1 MQEYMRRRLF
11 GLNLIEATFD
21 KRGFESNDKN
31 SQAQLERVG
40 RTFVEGYNAAVEASF
55 PSDLPQTLEQV
66 PLAYRGFAY
75 EGAAM
80 GLAMLDEVFRWRKD
94 RARLFLEGP
103 GAAHAYMVQVGIG
116 LAWAQLRIKPSSR
129 LPRWDKTLGWLAV
142 DGYGFHAGFF
152 NWPKTISGQE
162 KPKHLG
168 PEESRV
174 FDQGLGRSMWFVKG
188 GNVEAIAKTIND
200 FPAERRSDLWAGIGL
215 ASCYAGGV
223 PKESL
228 EFLARAS
235 GEHFPSLCQG
245 AVFAAAA
252 RQRAKNPTEH
262 NDLACQTYFQMSSKQ
277 AFDLF
282 ETKKRE
288 GYEQWRKSI
297 QDCFQNGISDQRSRS
312 A

>member
-1 MQEYMRRRLF
+1 MQEFIRRHMF
-11 GLNLIEATFD
+11 GLNLIEATFA
-21 KRGFESNDKN
+21 KRGFVSNSKS
-31 SQAQLERVG
+31 SQEQLERVG
-40 RTFVEGYNAAVEASF
+40 RTFVEGYNTAVEASY
-55 PSDLPQTLEQV
+55 PSDLPQRLEHV

-80 GLAMLDEVFRWRKD
+80 GLAMLDEIFRWRTD
-94 RARLFLEGP
+94 RAKQFLEGP
-103 GAAHAYMVQVGIG
+103 GSAHAYMVQVGMG
-116 LAWAQLRIKPSSR
+116 LAWAQLKIKPRNR
-129 LPRWDKTLGWLAV
+129 LPRWDSTLGWLAV

-152 NWPKTISGQE
+152 NWQKTISAQE

-168 PEESRV
+168 PEESHV

-188 GNVEAIAKTIND
+188 GNVEEIANTIKNFAAD
-200 FPAERRSDLWAGIGL
+200 RQSDLWAGIGL

-228 EFLARAS
+228 EFLKRAS

-262 NDLACQTYFQMSSKQ
+262 NELACQTYFQMSCKQ

-282 ETKKRE
+282 ETQKRE

-297 QDCFQNGISDQRSRS
+297 QDCFQNGTSDQH
-312 A
+312 